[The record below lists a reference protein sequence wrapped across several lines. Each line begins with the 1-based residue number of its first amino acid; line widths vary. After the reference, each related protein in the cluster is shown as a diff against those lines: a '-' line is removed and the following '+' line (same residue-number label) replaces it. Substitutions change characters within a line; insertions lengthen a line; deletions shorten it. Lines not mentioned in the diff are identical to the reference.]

1 MNKIDSDLYINYIL
15 PLEDALKNE
24 NFEKIDFILET
35 IYTMWM
41 DDKTITK
48 IDDILQEAT
57 LFSEFRE
64 EDYKIEALNL
74 IEDFKNQTYN
84 HENIE
89 LIWSLYR

>member
-24 NFEKIDFILET
+24 NFEKIDFIFET

-74 IEDFKNQTYN
+74 IEDFKN
-84 HENIE
+84 
-89 LIWSLYR
+89 

>member
-15 PLEDALKNE
+15 PFEDALKNE

-74 IEDFKNQTYN
+74 IEDFKN
-84 HENIE
+84 
-89 LIWSLYR
+89 

>member
-48 IDDILQEAT
+48 IDDILQEPT

-74 IEDFKNQTYN
+74 IEDFKN
-84 HENIE
+84 
-89 LIWSLYR
+89 

>member
-1 MNKIDSDLYINYIL
+1 MKKLNQDLYINYIL

-74 IEDFKNQTYN
+74 IEDFKN
-84 HENIE
+84 
-89 LIWSLYR
+89 

>member
-74 IEDFKNQTYN
+74 IEDFKNA
-84 HENIE
+84 
-89 LIWSLYR
+89 LDS

>member
-35 IYTMWM
+35 IYTMGM

-74 IEDFKNQTYN
+74 IEDFKN
-84 HENIE
+84 
-89 LIWSLYR
+89 

>member
-48 IDDILQEAT
+48 IDEILQEAT

-74 IEDFKNQTYN
+74 I
-84 HENIE
+84 
-89 LIWSLYR
+89 

>member
-1 MNKIDSDLYINYIL
+1 MNKIDSDLYISYIL

-74 IEDFKNQTYN
+74 IEDFKN
-84 HENIE
+84 
-89 LIWSLYR
+89 

>member
-48 IDDILQEAT
+48 IDDIL
-57 LFSEFRE
+57 
-64 EDYKIEALNL
+64 
-74 IEDFKNQTYN
+74 
-84 HENIE
+84 
-89 LIWSLYR
+89 

>member
-41 DDKTITK
+41 DDKTIIK

-57 LFSEFRE
+57 LFYEFRE

-74 IEDFKNQTYN
+74 IEDFKN
-84 HENIE
+84 
-89 LIWSLYR
+89 

>member
-41 DDKTITK
+41 DDKTIIK

-74 IEDFKNQTYN
+74 IEDFKN
-84 HENIE
+84 
-89 LIWSLYR
+89 

>member
-41 DDKTITK
+41 DDKTIAK

-74 IEDFKNQTYN
+74 IEDFKN
-84 HENIE
+84 
-89 LIWSLYR
+89 

>member
-15 PLEDALKNE
+15 PLENALKNE

-48 IDDILQEAT
+48 IDAILQEAT

-74 IEDFKNQTYN
+74 IEDFKN
-84 HENIE
+84 
-89 LIWSLYR
+89 

>member
-64 EDYKIEALNL
+64 EEYKIEALNL
-74 IEDFKNQTYN
+74 IEDFKN
-84 HENIE
+84 
-89 LIWSLYR
+89 

>member
-1 MNKIDSDLYINYIL
+1 MNKIDSDLYINYIW

-74 IEDFKNQTYN
+74 IEDFKN
-84 HENIE
+84 
-89 LIWSLYR
+89 

>member
-74 IEDFKNQTYN
+74 IEDFKN
-84 HENIE
+84 
-89 LIWSLYR
+89 

>member
-1 MNKIDSDLYINYIL
+1 MNKIDSDLYITYSL

-74 IEDFKNQTYN
+74 IEDFKN
-84 HENIE
+84 
-89 LIWSLYR
+89 

>member
-24 NFEKIDFILET
+24 NFEKIDFILKI

-74 IEDFKNQTYN
+74 IEDFKN
-84 HENIE
+84 
-89 LIWSLYR
+89 

>member
-24 NFEKIDFILET
+24 DFILET

-74 IEDFKNQTYN
+74 IEDFKN
-84 HENIE
+84 
-89 LIWSLYR
+89 

>member
-74 IEDFKNQTYN
+74 IEDF
-84 HENIE
+84 
-89 LIWSLYR
+89 

>member
-1 MNKIDSDLYINYIL
+1 MCSFYFLNLLLNKIDSDLYINYIL

-48 IDDILQEAT
+48 INDILQEAT

-74 IEDFKNQTYN
+74 IEDFKN
-84 HENIE
+84 
-89 LIWSLYR
+89 

>member
-15 PLEDALKNE
+15 PLEGALKNE

-74 IEDFKNQTYN
+74 IEDFKN
-84 HENIE
+84 
-89 LIWSLYR
+89 

>member
-35 IYTMWM
+35 IYTMRM

-74 IEDFKNQTYN
+74 IEDFKN
-84 HENIE
+84 
-89 LIWSLYR
+89 

>member
-64 EDYKIEALNL
+64 EDYKIKALNL
-74 IEDFKNQTYN
+74 IEDFKN
-84 HENIE
+84 
-89 LIWSLYR
+89 

>member
-24 NFEKIDFILET
+24 NFEKIDFIMET

-74 IEDFKNQTYN
+74 IEDFKN
-84 HENIE
+84 
-89 LIWSLYR
+89 

>member
-35 IYTMWM
+35 IYTMWL
-41 DDKTITK
+41 DDKPITE

-74 IEDFKNQTYN
+74 IEDFKN
-84 HENIE
+84 
-89 LIWSLYR
+89 

>member
-24 NFEKIDFILET
+24 NFEKVDFILET

-74 IEDFKNQTYN
+74 IEDFKN
-84 HENIE
+84 
-89 LIWSLYR
+89 

>member
-74 IEDFKNQTYN
+74 IEDFQN
-84 HENIE
+84 
-89 LIWSLYR
+89 

>member
-48 IDDILQEAT
+48 INDILQEAT

-74 IEDFKNQTYN
+74 IEDFKN
-84 HENIE
+84 
-89 LIWSLYR
+89 

>member
-15 PLEDALKNE
+15 PLENALKNE

-74 IEDFKNQTYN
+74 IEDFKN
-84 HENIE
+84 
-89 LIWSLYR
+89 

>member
-41 DDKTITK
+41 DDKTIKK

-74 IEDFKNQTYN
+74 IEDFKN
-84 HENIE
+84 
-89 LIWSLYR
+89 

>member
-48 IDDILQEAT
+48 IDDILQETT

-74 IEDFKNQTYN
+74 IEDFKN
-84 HENIE
+84 
-89 LIWSLYR
+89 

>member
-48 IDDILQEAT
+48 IDDILQEST
-57 LFSEFRE
+57 LFSEFRV

-74 IEDFKNQTYN
+74 IEDFKN
-84 HENIE
+84 
-89 LIWSLYR
+89 

>member
-1 MNKIDSDLYINYIL
+1 MNKINSDLYINYIL

-74 IEDFKNQTYN
+74 IEDFKN
-84 HENIE
+84 
-89 LIWSLYR
+89 